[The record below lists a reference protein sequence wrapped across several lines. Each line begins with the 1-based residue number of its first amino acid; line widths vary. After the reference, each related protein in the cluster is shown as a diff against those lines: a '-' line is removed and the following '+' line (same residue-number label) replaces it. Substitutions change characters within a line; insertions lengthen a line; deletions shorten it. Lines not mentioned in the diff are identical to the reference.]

1 MATAANPFNSELLR
15 SLTPAELEQFDDEKL
30 KRLATYV
37 RNTKYERIDSLCAE
51 EVASFERGPLLWA
64 CNHTLTENP
73 HFKDQG
79 LEFKAPFPKNS
90 YFVPLFVEFLQ
101 SRRLLIPKSREM
113 MTSWCAMLYS
123 VWRAQWHKADVI
135 VQTGSLGKVVDLIGY
150 ASQLYRNQADS
161 LKLRHPLANE
171 TQTELR
177 WADGGRVRAIPSG
190 ESQIRLY
197 HPSIY
202 ILDEAAFLAEC
213 EACYNTA
220 HPVARQIIGISS
232 AGPGWFGDMC
242 TR

>member
-1 MATAANPFNSELLR
+1 
-15 SLTPAELEQFDDEKL
+15 
-30 KRLATYV
+30 
-37 RNTKYERIDSLCAE
+37 
-51 EVASFERGPLLWA
+51 
-64 CNHTLTENP
+64 
-73 HFKDQG
+73 
-79 LEFKAPFPKNS
+79 
-90 YFVPLFVEFLQ
+90 
-101 SRRLLIPKSREM
+101 
-113 MTSWCAMLYS
+113 MLYS

-220 HPVARQIIGISS
+220 HPVARQIIAISS
-232 AGPGWFGDMC
+232 AGPGWFGDQC
-242 TR
+242 QR

>member
-1 MATAANPFNSELLR
+1 MAAANPFNSELLR
-15 SLTPAELEQFDDEKL
+15 HLTPAELEQFDDESL
-30 KRLATYV
+30 KRLVSYV
-37 RNTKYERIDSLCAE
+37 RNTKFERIDSLCAQ
-51 EVASFERGPLLWA
+51 EVASFDAGPLHWA
-64 CNHTLTENP
+64 CHHTLTENP
-73 HFKDQG
+73 HHKAQG
-79 LEFKAPFPKNS
+79 LEFKAPFPKKN
-90 YFVPLFVEFLQ
+90 YFVPLFEEFLR
-101 SRRLLIPKSREM
+101 SPRLLIPKSREM
-113 MTSWCAMLYS
+113 MTSWCAMVYA

-150 ASQLYRNQADS
+150 ASQLYRNQPDLLRQRHS
-161 LKLRHPLANE
+161 LSNE

-177 WADGGRVRAIPSG
+177 WSDGGRVRAIPSG

-232 AGPGWFGDMC
+232 AGPGWFGDQC
-242 TR
+242 QR